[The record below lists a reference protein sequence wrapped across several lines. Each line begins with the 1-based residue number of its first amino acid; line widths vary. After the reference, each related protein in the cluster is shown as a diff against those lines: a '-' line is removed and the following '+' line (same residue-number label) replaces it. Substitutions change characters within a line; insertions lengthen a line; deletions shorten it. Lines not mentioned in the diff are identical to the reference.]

1 MSIEI
6 LTFYSFLQ
14 NDSNSN
20 EQIRRFKE
28 LFADQIEE
36 LPKKVMSSRA
46 LNNYFTLDTLYKR
59 HLFNAVFMMYFKEK
73 MLITK

>member
-20 EQIRRFKE
+20 AQIRRFKE

-46 LNNYFTLDTLYKR
+46 LNNYFSLDTLYKR
-59 HLFNAVFMMYFKEK
+59 NLFNAVFMMYFKEK
-73 MLITK
+73 MSITK

>member
-1 MSIEI
+1 MSIEAF
-6 LTFYSFLQ
+6 TFYTFLQ
-14 NDSNSN
+14 NNED

-46 LNNYFTLDTLYKR
+46 LNHYFTLDTLYKR
-59 HLFNAVFMMYFKEK
+59 NLFNAVFMMYFKEK
-73 MLITK
+73 MHYTSG